1 MIIRHM
7 FLESALLLSSI
18 DNSSAIAIMSGTCQ
32 NIYGSF
38 ESSCTNHGCR
48 HFWMPL
54 VVDVANS
61 GCLQLW
67 MPQAVNFASCGCR
80 HLVRLLTMQPIPKC
94 LTIVLD
100 YSISNHPRGIARGY
114 QLSHQKAQQYQA
126 SMAIVKSERLLREKL
141 RKRRTNLFKKANELA
156 RMTNSKIYVVVPHN
170 DKYHTYKSTEES
182 NWPPPEREIV
192 STSDLLRSDHY

>member
-18 DNSSAIAIMSGTCQ
+18 DNSSAIAIMSETCQ

-54 VVDVANS
+54 VVNVANS

-67 MPQAVNFASCGCR
+67 MPQAVDFASCGCR
-80 HLVRLLTMQPIPKC
+80 HLVRLLMQSIPKC

-100 YSISNHPRGIARGY
+100 YFISNHPRDIARGY
-114 QLSHQKAQQYQA
+114 RLTSKHGD
-126 SMAIVKSERLLREKL
+126 SEK
-141 RKRRTNLFKKANELA
+141 
-156 RMTNSKIYVVVPHN
+156 
-170 DKYHTYKSTEES
+170 
-182 NWPPPEREIV
+182 
-192 STSDLLRSDHY
+192 